1 MKLEELQAP
10 KLPENYNPYTGI
22 AIAPL
27 DRLKIMDDGEF
38 EDLIIE
44 WANDYLKTV
53 YYKVVGMAGS
63 GDKGRDVVA
72 YYNKNEFDIYQCKHY
87 GEALSPSKYWIEF
100 GKLCYY
106 TYKQDY
112 RVPVHYYIVSS
123 KGIGQALR
131 DLLDN
136 PSKIN
141 QELINNWDKYCKN
154 KITLSEKVVLE
165 GELKKYVEEFDF
177 SIVDD
182 IPQIKLLEQ
191 HSQTKWHKFRFG
203 GGLKKRPKPVIP
215 KNIDEQ
221 EINLLYVQQ
230 LLEIYSKM
238 SNGEVIDINTLKKND
253 ILFDHFSRQR
263 QDYHLA
269 QALKRFTRDEYIDF
283 EPYDD
288 IKGEVYRG
296 VIDITLEEYSNLIK
310 KVNSTL
316 KVARNL
322 PVQSIELGIINPS
335 EKAGMCHELVNET
348 KLKWVDK

>member
-1 MKLEELQAP
+1 MKLEEIQAP

-53 YYKVVGMAGS
+53 YYKVAGMAGS

-72 YYNKNEFDIYQCKHY
+72 YYNKTDFDIYQCKHY
-87 GEALSPSKYWIEF
+87 GEALSPSKYWVEF

-106 TYKQDY
+106 TYKKDY
-112 RVPVHYYIVSS
+112 RIPVHYYIVAS

-136 PSKIN
+136 PEEIN
-141 QELINNWDKYCKN
+141 KELVRNWNKYCKK
-154 KITLSEKVVLE
+154 KITLSEEVVLDDE
-165 GELKKYVEEFDF
+165 FKKYVEEFDF

-191 HSQTKWHKFRFG
+191 HSLTKWHKFRFG
-203 GGLKKRPKPVIP
+203 GGLKKRSKPVIP
-215 KNIDEQ
+215 ESIDGN
-221 EINLLYVQQ
+221 EIDLLYVQQ
-230 LLEIYSKM
+230 LLEIYFEISKGQV
-238 SNGEVIDINTLKKND
+238 NDINTLKRD
-253 ILFDHFSRQR
+253 DTLFNHFSRQR
-263 QDYHLA
+263 EDYHLA

-283 EPYDD
+283 EPYND
-288 IKGEVYRG
+288 IKSEIYRG
-296 VIDITLEEYSNLIK
+296 VIDISLEEFSNLIK
-310 KVNSTL
+310 KVNDTL
-316 KVARNL
+316 KVARSL
-322 PVQSIELGIINPS
+322 PLQSIELGIINPS